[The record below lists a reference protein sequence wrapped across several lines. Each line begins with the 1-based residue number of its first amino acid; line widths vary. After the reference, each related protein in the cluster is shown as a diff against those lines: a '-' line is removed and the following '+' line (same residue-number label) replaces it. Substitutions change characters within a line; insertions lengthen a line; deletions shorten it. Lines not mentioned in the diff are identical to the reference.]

1 MTQNANKSIRNQT
14 LQFDDSP
21 DRDRNVSYIPILYL
35 NNQQLQKIIEV
46 GGQWR
51 DTLQI
56 DEDNMSWAMKAKA
69 AKKGPA
75 GLFGRATGQSGWPV
89 WYMSVAELQ
98 RNPSKIRQF
107 GILGLVGMGFYVAG
121 IWYSLMG
128 GSN

>member
-1 MTQNANKSIRNQT
+1 M
-14 LQFDDSP
+14 
-21 DRDRNVSYIPILYL
+21 SYIPILYL

-75 GLFGRATGQSGWPV
+75 CWFVWSCHRAEW
-89 WYMSVAELQ
+89 
-98 RNPSKIRQF
+98 
-107 GILGLVGMGFYVAG
+107 VAG
-121 IWYSLMG
+121 VVCFCGGGNSEGKPSLPEIEVCLFWVG
-128 GSN
+128 F

>member
-1 MTQNANKSIRNQT
+1 M
-14 LQFDDSP
+14 
-21 DRDRNVSYIPILYL
+21 SYIPILYL

-89 WYMSVAELQ
+89 WCAFVVE
-98 RNPSKIRQF
+98 
-107 GILGLVGMGFYVAG
+107 GILKENRRSQKLRFVYSGLGFERR
-121 IWYSLMG
+121 
-128 GSN
+128 